1 MARHERHIETDILVV
16 GGGSAGCMAA
26 IRAKEVA
33 PDLRVAVME
42 KGDLM
47 YSGCIAM
54 GMDALNI
61 VAIPGF
67 TTPELYLEAT
77 TLACE
82 GVVDGAPSY
91 EMAARSWELLK
102 KLEGWGVHFPKKNG
116 KYETLRVHPKGE
128 FLVSM
133 KEPDLKKI
141 IARKVYEM
149 GCRVINRTM
158 AFELMMEGD
167 RVAGV
172 LGYNVRTGELIV
184 CRAKAVIICSGGLA
198 RFSLPNSGYL
208 YGVYD
213 FPGNTG
219 DGWVMSYRAGAE
231 LTGLEYTTC
240 YCIIKDIGAPLLY
253 ITLTRGAQALNGFG
267 KPIEGGHISIKT
279 LVQEYA
285 DGRGPVFM
293 RLKHLP
299 EDKIKEIEDILF
311 TTERPVMERFFK
323 GRGIDFRRTDIE
335 LFNTEHFLC
344 SGHGQ
349 AGLVVNA
356 NGETNLRGLLAAGD
370 AACVARGH
378 LTGAFTFGEATA
390 ERAVD
395 ICRQEQAANP
405 ESGKVEGAR
414 QKLAGIF
421 DMQGPIEPH
430 DFEYKVRR
438 LIGDYLV
445 PPKNEIKLK
454 QGLEWMD
461 RFKASLAS
469 SVRVT
474 DPHWAS
480 KVLEIESIIE
490 TSILSGVA
498 SLARTES
505 RWGYWH
511 YRTDYPE
518 RNDAEWVRHVV
529 LSRSDDQS
537 RPLVTM
543 RDIDLLPLQQGVW
556 PVAAP

>member
-1 MARHERHIETDILVV
+1 MVKHERHIETDILVV
-16 GGGSAGCMAA
+16 GGGSAGCLAA
-26 IRAKEVA
+26 IRAKEIA

-61 VAIPGF
+61 VAIPGL

-82 GVVDGAPSY
+82 GVVDGPPSF

-102 KLEGWGVHFPKKNG
+102 KLESWGVHFPMKNG

-128 FLVSM
+128 FLVTM

-141 IARKVYEM
+141 IARRVYDS
-149 GCRVINRTM
+149 GCRVLNRTM

-172 LGYNVRTGELIV
+172 LGYNLRTGELII

-219 DGWVMSYRAGAE
+219 DGWAMSYRAGAE

-253 ITLTRGAQALNGFG
+253 ITLTRGAEALNGFG

-299 EDKIKEIEDILF
+299 KEKIQEIEDILF

-323 GRGIDFRRTDIE
+323 GRDIDFRKTDIE
-335 LFNTEHFLC
+335 LYNTEHFLC

-356 NGETNLRGLLAAGD
+356 RGETNLRGLLAAGD

-378 LTGAFTFGEATA
+378 LTGAFTFGEAAA
-390 ERAVD
+390 ERAAE
-395 ICRQEQAANP
+395 ICRKEREASP
-405 ESGKVEGAR
+405 EATGVDGAR
-414 QKLAGIF
+414 RKLAGIF
-421 DMQGPIEPH
+421 EMNGPIDPH
-430 DFEYKVRR
+430 QFEYKVRR

-454 QGLEWMD
+454 LGLDWMD
-461 RFKASLAS
+461 RFTAMLGSA
-469 SVRVT
+469 VRVT
-474 DPHWAS
+474 DAHWAS
-480 KVLEIESIIE
+480 KILEIESIIS
-490 TSILSGVA
+490 TATLSGCA
-498 SLARTES
+498 SLVRKES

-518 RNDAEWVRHVV
+518 RNDNEWVRHVV
-529 LSRSDDQS
+529 LTKGADEH
-537 RPLVTM
+537 RPQVTL
-543 RDIDLLPLQQGVW
+543 RDIDLMPLQQNVW
-556 PVAAP
+556 PAATP

>member
-1 MARHERHIETDILVV
+1 MARHERHFETDILIV

-26 IRAKEVA
+26 IRAKEIA
-33 PDLRVAVME
+33 PDLQVAVME

-82 GVVDGAPSY
+82 GVVDGAPSF
-91 EMAARSWELLK
+91 EMASRSWELLK
-102 KLEGWGVHFPKKNG
+102 KLEAWGVNFPKKNG
-116 KYETLRVHPKGE
+116 RYETLRVHPKGE
-128 FLVSM
+128 FLVTM
-133 KEPDLKKI
+133 KEPNLKKI
-141 IARKVYEM
+141 IATKVYEM

-158 AFELMMEGD
+158 AFDLLMEGD

-172 LGYNVRTGELIV
+172 LGYNVRTGELMI

-219 DGWVMSYRAGAE
+219 DGWAMSYRAGAE
-231 LTGLEYTTC
+231 LTGMEYTTC

-253 ITLTRGAQALNGFG
+253 ITLTRGAEALNGFG
-267 KPIEGGHISIKT
+267 QPISGGHISIKT
-279 LVQEYA
+279 LVEEYA
-285 DGRGPVFM
+285 QNRGPVFM

-299 EDKIKEIEDILF
+299 EEKIKEIEDILF
-311 TTERPVMERFFK
+311 TTERPVMKRFFK
-323 GRGIDFRRTDIE
+323 GRGIDFRKTDIE

-356 NGETNLRGLLAAGD
+356 AGETNLRGLLAAGD

-378 LTGAFTFGEATA
+378 LTGAFTFGEAAA
-390 ERAVD
+390 ERAAD
-395 ICRQEQAANP
+395 LCRQNEPATI
-405 ESGKVEGAR
+405 EGAR
-414 QKLAGIF
+414 VEDARRKLADIF
-421 DMQGPIEPH
+421 AMRGPITPH
-430 DFEYKVRR
+430 DFEYKLRR
-438 LIGDYLV
+438 MIGDYLV

-454 QGLEWMD
+454 LGLDWMD
-461 RFKASLAS
+461 RFKNSLES

-474 DPHWAS
+474 DSHWAS

-490 TSILSGVA
+490 TSVLSGAA

-505 RWGYWH
+505 RWGFWH
-511 YRTDYPE
+511 YRTDYPQ
-518 RNDAEWVRHVV
+518 RDDAQWVRHVV
-529 LSRSDDQS
+529 LRRSEDPA
-537 RPLVTM
+537 RPQITLG
-543 RDIDLLPLQQGVW
+543 DIDRLPLQEGLW
-556 PVAAP
+556 PAGGN